1 MKFNKYWSN
10 EKINQFLFVVILL
23 DPRHKEFYLN
33 YCLSVMHGEDEANN
47 LVAKVKAILVEL
59 YDQYREIYIGDSN
72 VSSSSTKDRVGNVDA
87 VSEVSFRAKF
97 RLGLIQRIKEVDGEE
112 SKTEI
117 ERYLMECREPSC
129 ENFDILGWWKVNST
143 RYKVLSYIARDLLAI
158 PVSTVASES
167 TFSTGGRILDAFR
180 SSLLPGTVKA
190 LICAQNWLRNDK
202 PVIVDDYANMIEE
215 IDEGIP
221 KFLKF
226 ITVYTL

>member
-1 MKFNKYWSN
+1 ELVMVDGELREWSESNDVFSRRVAENMRMKFNKYWSN

-33 YCLSVMHGEDEANN
+33 YCFSIMHGEDEANN

-59 YDQYREIYIGDSN
+59 YDQYREIYTGDNN
-72 VSSSSTKDRVGNVDA
+72 VSSSSTRYNSVSVDA

-129 ENFDILGWWKVNST
+129 ENFDIL
-143 RYKVLSYIARDLLAI
+143 
-158 PVSTVASES
+158 
-167 TFSTGGRILDAFR
+167 
-180 SSLLPGTVKA
+180 
-190 LICAQNWLRNDK
+190 
-202 PVIVDDYANMIEE
+202 
-215 IDEGIP
+215 
-221 KFLKF
+221 
-226 ITVYTL
+226 